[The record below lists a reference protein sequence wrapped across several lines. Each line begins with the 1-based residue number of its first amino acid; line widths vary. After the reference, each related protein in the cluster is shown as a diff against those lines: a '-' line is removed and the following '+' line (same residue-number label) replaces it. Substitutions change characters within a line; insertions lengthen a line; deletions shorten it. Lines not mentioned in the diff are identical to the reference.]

1 MSTPVEQAINIGSRL
16 AAERRQ
22 VGVADLDSLRKLGAQ
37 EAWGRLR
44 AAGLRDCT
52 NSRLALEGAVRGV
65 RWMSIPEAERA
76 RIVEGLYGSATGSAS
91 GAAGGGPS
99 AITSSA
105 G

>member
-1 MSTPVEQAINIGSRL
+1 VSTPLEQAINIGPSL
-16 AAERRQ
+16 AAELRQ
-22 VGVADLDSLRKLGAQ
+22 VGVADLESLHEFGAG
-37 EAWGRLR
+37 EAWDRLR
-44 AAGLRDCT
+44 AAGLHDCG

-65 RWMSIPEAERA
+65 RWTRIPTAERD
-76 RIVEGLYGSATGSAS
+76 RIVGGLYDSTTGSAN